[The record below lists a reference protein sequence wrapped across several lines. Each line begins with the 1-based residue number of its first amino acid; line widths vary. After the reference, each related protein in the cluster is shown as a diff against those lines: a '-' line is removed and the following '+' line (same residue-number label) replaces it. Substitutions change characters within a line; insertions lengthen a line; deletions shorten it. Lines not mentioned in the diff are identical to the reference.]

1 MAYDVTTP
9 LGRVRLLINDTTSAP
24 VFADADIAA
33 FLEMEDGHVKRAG
46 ALACEVIA
54 GDEALTSKAIRTQD
68 LATDGPKTAE
78 ILLKQ
83 AQRWRDQADKA
94 DDDAD
99 EGFFAIVPM
108 VGGQHAP
115 ELTQHQHFPGY
126 WP

>member
-1 MAYDVTTP
+1 MSYDVTTP
-9 LGRVRLLINDTTSAP
+9 LGRVRLLINDTTADP
-24 VFADADIAA
+24 VFEDTDVAA
-33 FLEMEDGHVKRAG
+33 FLEMEDGNLKRAA
-46 ALACEVIA
+46 ALANEVIA

-78 ILLKQ
+78 VLLKQ

-94 DDDAD
+94 DDDVD

-108 VGGQHAP
+108 TGAHCAP
-115 ELTQHQHFPGY
+115 ELTEHAHFPGL